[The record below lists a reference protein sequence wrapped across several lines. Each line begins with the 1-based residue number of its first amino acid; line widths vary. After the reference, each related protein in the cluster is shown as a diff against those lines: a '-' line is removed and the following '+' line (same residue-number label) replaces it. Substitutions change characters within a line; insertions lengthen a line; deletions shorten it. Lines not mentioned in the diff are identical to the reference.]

1 MSRRT
6 AEASKIIAAAW
17 NNEKQLVLVGKG
29 TRDWTPS
36 QQQDIIDRGK
46 AYDDNGKAFEGH
58 HMKSVEKY
66 PEYQG
71 EPGNIQFLSRQEHQ
85 EAHGGNFQNPTNGYF
100 NPLTKITKEFGD
112 NPFEPCEVICL
123 SEPQVVPYQEIIK
136 DDNIEETTPESADE
150 DIVEMEHSLPKT
162 ETTVKKTVKAMPTMP
177 EKEFKKFVGNAVK
190 FYERHQDIIN
200 LVLNMGGSL
209 ATGLIIHKA
218 KIGGAPKKKVS
229 SVKRVSVPQPAV
241 NTETVKTIIDRA
253 TPIEHT
259 VREHIRHVNGKEIV
273 VKAYT
278 RGKK

>member
-6 AEASKIIAAAW
+6 AEASKVIAAAW
-17 NNEKQLVLVGKG
+17 NTEKQLVLEGKG
-29 TRDWTPS
+29 TRDWTPD

-71 EPGNIQFLSRQEHQ
+71 KPGNIQFLSRQEHQ

-100 NPLTKITKEFGD
+100 DPITKITKEFGE

-123 SEPQVVPYQEIIK
+123 SEPQMVLYQEIK
-136 DDNIEETTPESADE
+136 TNSNTEETTSKNE
-150 DIVEMEHSLPKT
+150 DKVVVEMENSPPITESEVKRTVIVKPTTPK
-162 ETTVKKTVKAMPTMP
+162 KG
-177 EKEFKKFVGNAVK
+177 FKKFVGNAVK

-200 LVLNMGGSL
+200 PLLEIGVPL
-209 ATGLIIHKA
+209 ATGLILHKE
-218 KIGGAPKKKVS
+218 KSGGTPKVKS
-229 SVKRVSVPQPAV
+229 SSIKHVSVPKPVV